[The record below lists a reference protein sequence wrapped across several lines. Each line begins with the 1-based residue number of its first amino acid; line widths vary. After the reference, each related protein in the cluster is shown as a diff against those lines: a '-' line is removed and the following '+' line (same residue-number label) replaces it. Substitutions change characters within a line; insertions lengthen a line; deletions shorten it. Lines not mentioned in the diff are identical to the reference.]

1 MNLTFVGADT
11 VAEVLRPA
19 AAVCAIEDALR
30 GGLDPAT
37 DFDRQ
42 IVDTEHGQVLLMPS
56 QSQFSVGVKLATVA
70 PDNPSHGLPR
80 IQALYV
86 LLDATT
92 LSPRMLIDGAAL
104 TTLRTPAVSI
114 AAIKPVLLATDTP
127 LRLTVFGRG
136 PQGIGHVATIREVVD
151 GHRAIASVTY
161 VVRSGRAAS
170 STDLPPGTDVVV
182 ANSPEAHDAGQRADV
197 IVCATTSAEPVFD
210 SAATKHDVIVIAV
223 GSHEPDRREVDTRLV
238 CRAQVIIEDRETAL
252 RESGDIVMAIAE
264 SGLTAADLIP
274 VNDVVTGAATL
285 ASDRAVF
292 FKSSGMS
299 WEDIV
304 IADAVAARLEP

>member
-1 MNLTFVGADT
+1 VNLTFVGADT

-56 QSQFSVGVKLATVA
+56 QSQFNVGVKLATVA

-114 AAIKPVLLATDTP
+114 AAIKPVLLATDTA

-136 PQGIGHVATIREVVD
+136 PQGVGHVATIREVVD

-161 VVRSGRAAS
+161 VVRGGRAAS
-170 STDLPPGTDVVV
+170 SMDLPPGTDVVV
-182 ANSPEAHDAGQRADV
+182 ANSPEADDAVERADV
-197 IVCATTSAEPVFD
+197 IVCATTSVEPVFD

-223 GSHEPDRREVDTRLV
+223 GSHEPDRREVDTPLV
-238 CRAQVIIEDRETAL
+238 CRAQVIVEDRDTAL

-274 VNDVVTGAATL
+274 VKDVVTGAATL
-285 ASDRAVF
+285 ASDRAVL